1 MGKASVSSVSRN
13 AVLVSILVFAFQ
25 DTGSVGLAVVGLGA
39 SILAYVALRM
49 RVHALDFVER
59 RDTRFA
65 SPSRRDS
72 YFDVLNVA
80 DSIFGFFCVVIG
92 FSLRIMFSV

>member
-1 MGKASVSSVSRN
+1 MTKASVSSFIRN
-13 AVLVSILVFAFQ
+13 AVLVSILVFTFQ

-59 RDTRFA
+59 TDTRFA
-65 SPSRRDS
+65 SPSRRKS
-72 YFDVLNVA
+72 YFEVLNVA
-80 DSIFGFFCVVIG
+80 DSIFGFLCVVIG